1 MIDFFNSIGELI
13 TNIIDFFKSTIETFK
28 GIAESISGFF
38 EVAGSVIAIL
48 PAPIQAIIYAALAL
62 LIAFIVIELPTP
74 RLRAPVVWMV
84 ELVIVTLAMPYPPSS
99 LPKVISATESMV
111 ELVISSLALR
121 LNL

>member
-28 GIAESISGFF
+28 GIGESISGFF

-62 LIAFIVIELPTP
+62 LIAFIVIEL
-74 RLRAPVVWMV
+74 LRDF
-84 ELVIVTLAMPYPPSS
+84 L
-99 LPKVISATESMV
+99 
-111 ELVISSLALR
+111 
-121 LNL
+121 